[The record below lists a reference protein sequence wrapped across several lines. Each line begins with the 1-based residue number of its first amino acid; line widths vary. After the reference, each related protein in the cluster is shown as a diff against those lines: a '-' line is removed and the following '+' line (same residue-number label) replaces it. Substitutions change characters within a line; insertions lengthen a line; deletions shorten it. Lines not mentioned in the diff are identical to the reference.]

1 MNYISVLIK
10 ALEIEKTNVNQIK
23 KNFKSIISVLNEA
36 VCENEEEEVMISEH
50 KEMVDKKIESSNSYI
65 KAIEKKIN
73 DLRLK
78 QLEG

>member
-50 KEMVDKKIESSNSYI
+50 KEMIDKKIESSNSYI
-65 KAIEKKIN
+65 KAIDKKIN
-73 DLRLK
+73 NLRLK
-78 QLEG
+78 QLED